1 MNKLSIEMTC
11 SPLFADA
18 MVFES
23 LALDN
28 TRFGMS
34 GLAARNVYAPLILEG
49 MLLPVAFFFL
59 SFNFLNK
66 GRMFRRH

>member
-1 MNKLSIEMTC
+1 MLASLS
-11 SPLFADA
+11 DA

-34 GLAARNVYAPLILEG
+34 GLAARNVYVPLILEG
-49 MLLPVAFFFL
+49 MLLPVAFFF
-59 SFNFLNK
+59 F
-66 GRMFRRH
+66 